1 MLILSDTVSYHY
13 FYSDD
18 PLSTIPKSVFQKFYI
33 ISQMKIDVTAAQVHW
48 HSAPHGVHLLPA
60 VIKMAHSL
68 IIHHNYKL

>member
-33 ISQMKIDVTAAQVHW
+33 ISQMKIDVTAAQVH
-48 HSAPHGVHLLPA
+48 
-60 VIKMAHSL
+60 
-68 IIHHNYKL
+68 